1 MKRLDKKKVINFL
14 GRTLRMLLLVGISY
28 VIIQPMLNRLSTSLM
43 PVEELY
49 DQSVKWIPRNP
60 TLNHYIQVW
69 IHMDYPR
76 TFLNSLSL
84 TVVVSLLQLASCT
97 YIGYGLAR
105 FKFKGSGLLL
115 GLVIFT
121 LVVPPQMIRIPLY
134 LNFRFF
140 SFFGLLK
147 ENPLNL
153 VGTYWPFILTSLTGS
168 GFRNGLYIYI
178 MRQFF
183 KGMPKELEEAA
194 YVDGGGLLTTFFKV
208 MLPGSVPGLVV
219 VFLFSF
225 VWQWNDYFYT
235 TLFMSGRNFLPQ
247 SLEVVATRVAETARD
262 IDQLAATSGLI
273 DTQFSSVVNNAGMIM
288 VIAPLLI
295 LYLFMQRYFVE
306 SIERT
311 GIIG

>member
-1 MKRLDKKKVINFL
+1 MKRLNKKRIISFL
-14 GRTLRMLLLVGISY
+14 GSTLRVLLLIGISY

-43 PVEELY
+43 HVEELY
-49 DQSVKWIPRNP
+49 DQSVKWIPRSP
-60 TLNHYIQVW
+60 TLNHFIQVW

-84 TVVVSLLQLASCT
+84 TIIVSLLQLASCT
-97 YIGYGLAR
+97 LIGYGLAR
-105 FKFKGSGLLL
+105 FKFAGSGLLL

-140 SFFGLLK
+140 SLFGLFK
-147 ENPLNL
+147 ENPWNL
-153 VGTYWPFILTSLTGS
+153 VGTFWPFILTSLTGS

-183 KGMPKELEEAA
+183 RGMPRELEEAA

-208 MLPGSVPGLVV
+208 MLPGSAPGLIV

-235 TLFMSGRNFLPQ
+235 TLFMSGKNFLPQ
-247 SLEVVATRVAETARD
+247 SLEVVALRVAETARD

-273 DTQFSSVVNNAGMIM
+273 DNQFHSVVNNAGMIL